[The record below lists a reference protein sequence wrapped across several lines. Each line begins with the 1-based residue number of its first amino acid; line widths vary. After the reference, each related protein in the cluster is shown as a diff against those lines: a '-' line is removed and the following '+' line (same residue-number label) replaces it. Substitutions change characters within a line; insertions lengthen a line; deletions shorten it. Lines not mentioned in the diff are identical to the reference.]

1 MTQTLRIRANLIFK
15 RKKSAEIRNVCVI
28 RVPINMV
35 IIFDMDGVIA
45 HTNPHHRQSWGEY
58 ARQRF
63 DHDLTEAEFL
73 QYVAGR
79 TNPDIIGYLL
89 DKQGQTL
96 TSAEINDL
104 GEAKEALFRE
114 LYAPDAAPVPGLV
127 EFLKAL
133 KANGIQTAVATSAPT
148 SNLTF
153 IMDALNIGQYFDALF
168 DISHVT
174 KPKPDPQVYELAIA
188 ALGSWP
194 ADAVIFEDSM
204 AGIRAGKGA
213 GAKVVG
219 VATTH
224 DPAEL
229 APFVDDV
236 ILDFTE
242 MSLERLG
249 RLF

>member
-1 MTQTLRIRANLIFK
+1 
-15 RKKSAEIRNVCVI
+15 
-28 RVPINMV
+28 MV

-45 HTNPHHRQSWGEY
+45 HTNPYHRQSWGDY
-58 ARQRF
+58 ARQSF
-63 DHDLTEAEFL
+63 NHDLTEAEFL
-73 QYVAGR
+73 QYVSGR

-89 DKQGQTL
+89 GRQGKTL
-96 TSAEINDL
+96 TDAEINDL

-114 LYAPDAAPVPGLV
+114 IYAPFAAPVPGLV
-127 EFLKAL
+127 EFLKTL
-133 KANGIQTAVATSAPT
+133 KANDIQTAVATSAPT

-153 IMDALNIGQYFDALF
+153 ILDALNIRPYFDALF

-174 KPKPDPQVYELAIA
+174 RPKPDPQVYELAIA

-194 ADAVIFEDSM
+194 ADAVVFEDSM

-236 ILDFTE
+236 ILDFSD
-242 MSLERLG
+242 MNLARLA

>member
-1 MTQTLRIRANLIFK
+1 
-15 RKKSAEIRNVCVI
+15 
-28 RVPINMV
+28 MV

-45 HTNPHHRQSWGEY
+45 HTNPYHRQAWADY

-73 QYVAGR
+73 QYVTGR

-89 DKQGQTL
+89 ETHGQTL
-96 TSAEINDL
+96 TDAEINDL

-114 LYAPDAAPVPGLV
+114 VYAPFAEPVPGLV

-133 KANGIQTAVATSAPT
+133 KTNGIQTAVATSAPT

-153 IMDALNIGQYFDALF
+153 VMDALSIRQYFDAFF
-168 DISHVT
+168 DISHVS
-174 KPKPDPQVYELAIA
+174 KPKPDPEVYELAIA

-194 ADAVIFEDSM
+194 ADAVVFEDSM

-236 ILDFTE
+236 ILDFTG
-242 MSLERLG
+242 MNLERLG
-249 RLF
+249 RLFI

>member
-1 MTQTLRIRANLIFK
+1 
-15 RKKSAEIRNVCVI
+15 
-28 RVPINMV
+28 MV

-45 HTNPHHRQSWGEY
+45 HTNPHHRQSWGQY

-63 DHDLTEAEFL
+63 GYDLTEAEFL
-73 QYVAGR
+73 QYVSGR

-96 TSAEINDL
+96 TTDEINDL

-114 LYAPDAAPVPGLV
+114 IYAPVATPVPGLF
-127 EFLKAL
+127 EFLKMV

-153 IMDALNIGQYFDALF
+153 ILDALGIRHYFDALF

-174 KPKPDPQVYELAIA
+174 RPKPDPQVYELAIA

-194 ADAVIFEDSM
+194 ADAVVFEDSM

-236 ILDFTE
+236 ILDFTD
-242 MSLERLG
+242 MNLERLAG
-249 RLF
+249 LFR